1 MALQLKRQGVARV
14 RPLLGG
20 LKLWTERG
28 FPTVPLTLPT
38 RATAPP

>member
-1 MALQLKRQGVARV
+1 VALQLKRQGIARV

-28 FPTVPLTLPT
+28 FPTVPLALPT
-38 RATAPP
+38 KAATPL